1 MKTAL
6 IVIGLESAFLGACAF
21 GFVIGRAFERVDRL
35 RQAASALNGLTNI
48 WGSTSEDETP

>member
-6 IVIGLESAFLGACAF
+6 IVIGLESAFLGAIAF

-35 RQAASALNGLTNI
+35 RQAASAFSGLAST
-48 WGSTSEDETP
+48 WGSRDEDETP